1 MTGCLLQIVF
11 VLGSVSL
18 EARLSLGR
26 TKVTLRFVN
35 VSKTPSKLIVLACS
49 LHQAFVRPQ
58 GDERTAH
65 NVAIFNTLW
74 KNYSIIAQ
82 RRVGLGHVRVGKM
95 KWTAT
100 VMCPGAEEPRDSRDG
115 NS

>member
-1 MTGCLLQIVF
+1 M
-11 VLGSVSL
+11 
-18 EARLSLGR
+18 SLGR

-35 VSKTPSKLIVLACS
+35 VSKTPSKITVRACS

-58 GDERTAH
+58 GDEERAAH

-100 VMCPGAEEPRDSRDG
+100 VMYPGADEPRDSRDG
-115 NS
+115 NSYGERTAK